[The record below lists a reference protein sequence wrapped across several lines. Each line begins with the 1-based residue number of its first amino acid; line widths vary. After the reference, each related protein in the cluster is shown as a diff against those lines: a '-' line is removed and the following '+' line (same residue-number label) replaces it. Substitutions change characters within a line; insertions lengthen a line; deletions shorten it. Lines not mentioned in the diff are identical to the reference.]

1 MNVEIHVL
9 ELSYTAVAA
18 GFQKSTSRAQ
28 WRKVSW
34 EAWAQALTYPDS
46 QNNGGL
52 LGTGSEESARGG
64 GGSIPL
70 ILRGDITDVVSEKM
84 YRNFA

>member
-1 MNVEIHVL
+1 MNVEIL
-9 ELSYTAVAA
+9 ELPYTAVAA

-46 QNNGGL
+46 QDNGGL
-52 LGTGSEESARGG
+52 LGMGSGRVGPGGRGVDT
-64 GGSIPL
+64 I
-70 ILRGDITDVVSEKM
+70 DI
-84 YRNFA
+84 AG